1 MADESTSMLSSLGGY
16 GALAG
21 AGIGLIGSIG
31 KMFGTGKANR
41 ELEATKNRIRAMQIN
56 PEYARQAG
64 LTQTQLQGRMA
75 GASQAERNIYQQG
88 ANTQANI
95 NRAAT
100 DPMQA
105 ILGAGGIQGQTN
117 QAFNQLAGQEQADYA
132 NRLARMME
140 AGMNKAQAEDA
151 LNMQKLQ
158 METQLSGAQQENKQ
172 NVWGSL
178 SNLGFAA
185 ADVGL
190 NVMGNK
196 GTATPPNATMGK
208 MGMPS
213 VNMGSAGQVMQ
224 GAYNPMAVQ
233 RMGGMGM
240 PSVNTGM
247 AGQVMPGAYSPMS
260 TQRSNMAGVPSYLN
274 PSTSPYTQT
283 SVGNWWSQ

>member
-1 MADESTSMLSSLGGY
+1 MSFATI
-16 GALAG
+16 AIAG
-21 AGIGLIGSIG
+21 AGVGLVGSVG
-31 KMFGTGKANR
+31 KMIGRGKANR
-41 ELEATKNRIRAMQIN
+41 EMEEIKRKVNAMQIN
-56 PEYARQAG
+56 PEYAKQLG

-88 ANTQANI
+88 ANAQANI

-132 NRLARMME
+132 NRLERMMQ
-140 AGMNKAQAEDA
+140 AGMSKAQAEDA

-172 NVWGSL
+172 NTWGSL

-185 ADVGL
+185 ANVGL

-196 GTATPPNATMGK
+196 GTTAPPNATMGK

-213 VNMGSAGQVMQ
+213 VNM
-224 GAYNPMAVQ
+224 
-233 RMGGMGM
+233 
-240 PSVNTGM
+240 GM

-260 TQRSNMAGVPSYLN
+260 TQRSNMAVPGVPSYLN
-274 PSTSPYTQT
+274 PNTSPYTQT